1 MNKKELKNL
10 PKIYRWEKE
19 AREMMNESVTIS
31 TLGMMLALGFRDAL
45 LLWEDKDGIY
55 HEGCKAWLRES
66 ELYLIAA
73 NLKELSKPST
83 FGMLHR
89 KVTNYLY
96 EQIEEFH
103 IEYGKT
109 PDFPFAP
116 VDDNLHYRVGRWM
129 EEYFRFINM
138 MGKYYFPDEK

>member
-10 PKIYRWEKE
+10 PKMYRWEKQT
-19 AREMMNESVTIS
+19 REMMNESVTIS

-45 LLWEDKDGIY
+45 LLAEDKDGIY
-55 HEGCKAWLRES
+55 KEDCKAWMRES

-96 EQIEEFH
+96 EQIEEH
-103 IEYGKT
+103 IIEHGKT
-109 PDFPFAP
+109 PMFPFSP
-116 VDDNLHYRVGRWM
+116 SDDNLHYRVGRWM
-129 EEYFRFINM
+129 EEYFRFVYM
-138 MGKYYFPDEK
+138 MGKYYYSEEQ